1 MVGDEVGS
9 SLKAVRGLT
18 WAKKGITPVLEA
30 QFNWDK
36 LSIIGGMTP
45 EGRVL
50 HNTYPHSIKSV
61 QVVAF
66 LKHLLTHLEGPV
78 VLLLD
83 GARIHH
89 AKVVKAFLAP
99 SVGQRITLFHF
110 PGYAPECNPIEWLWA
125 WVKTQFI
132 ANLCP
137 KNLTQL
143 KAAWSRAFAQFRNRP
158 ELAQAFFDASTLPDF
173 VSLCRRQ

>member
-1 MVGDEVGS
+1 MTELGATLVVGDEVGS
-9 SLKAVRGLT
+9 SLKALRGLT
-18 WAKKGITPVLEA
+18 WAKKGMTPVLEA
-30 QFNWDK
+30 QFNWEK
-36 LSIIGGMTP
+36 LSIIAGMTH

-50 HNTYPHSIKSV
+50 QNTYPHIIKSV

-66 LKHLLTHLEGPV
+66 LKHLLSHLEGSV

-89 AKVVKAFLAP
+89 AKIVKAFLATLEGRGLAREVP
-99 SVGQRITLFHF
+99 FRPRQHITLFHF
-110 PGYAPECNPIEWLWA
+110 PGYSPECNPIEWLWT

-132 ANLCP
+132 TNLCP

-143 KAAWSRAFAQFRNRP
+143 KAA
-158 ELAQAFFDASTLPDF
+158 
-173 VSLCRRQ
+173 